1 MTKPMD
7 IVHPARP
14 RRRFKLPL
22 DFGVGPRLERPAPRP
37 QNLRPKPPEP
47 LWSIALRE
55 REGQQ

>member
-1 MTKPMD
+1 MD